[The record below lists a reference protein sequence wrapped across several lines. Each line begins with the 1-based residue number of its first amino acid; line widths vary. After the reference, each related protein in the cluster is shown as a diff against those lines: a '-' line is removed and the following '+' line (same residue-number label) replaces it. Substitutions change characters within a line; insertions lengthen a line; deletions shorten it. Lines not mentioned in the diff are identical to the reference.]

1 MKQKDKI
8 QKLIQDNKEKGESQK
23 DSIFDVD
30 TAIEVCR

>member
-8 QKLIQDNKEKGESQK
+8 QKLIQDNKEKGEKQ